1 MSGQENIPKLI
12 ISANVPAMKGIVLN
26 PNNTVKKSGKTVAF
40 RDI

>member
-1 MSGQENIPKLI
+1 MSGQENIPKI
-12 ISANVPAMKGIVLN
+12 IMSSNVPAMKGIIHN